1 MDHDTKRR
9 VRTMCPMNC
18 HPTLCG
24 MQVEVAGDQLVGIS
38 GDEDNPDSE
47 GFLCVRGLAAHE
59 IIDNPNRIL
68 YPMVRR
74 QRGSDDW
81 QRVSWDEALDR
92 IVAGIRAV
100 GEEAVALWASHGS
113 VANDYGVFAHIQ
125 LAMRFA
131 NMLGCQ
137 WWDPSMICWGLGGLG
152 VGLTGAMEINTKEDM
167 GAHSDL
173 IVLWGANTV
182 SQPNTARHL
191 ALAKRRGARVIAVD
205 VRESEACRS
214 AHEFFIVKPGTDAA
228 LALAMMHVIIREQ
241 WQDDAFIAANTVG
254 YTELCAHV
262 REFTPAW
269 AAEITGIDAARIVEF
284 SRQYA
289 TTERAMILLGG
300 SSLYKNRHGW
310 QASRAVTC
318 LPALTGKFGKPGAGL
333 GPRHAAHPHGAGLQH
348 IVNVEARPPGNY
360 IPSQMAE
367 IINAIGDGRVQTM
380 LLFGSNFLSSF
391 ADTGRLSEGF
401 KKMPLVVSHD
411 LFMSDTIRQ
420 CADIVLPATA
430 WLEDVGCKGTSTHL
444 YLMEQ
449 ALPPAGEA
457 RSMST
462 ILKSLAS
469 RLDIENFYP
478 WHEPDGHI
486 DAVLDHPSTGHA
498 TVESLRAN
506 GGIAA
511 LNISHVA
518 HPDHQYATPSGKLEF
533 YSERAEQNGLPAL
546 PTYQSRPASSYP
558 LELRSGRSIN
568 HFHSFYDSGRALPSL
583 TRRDKGPLLWISA
596 GDAQLRDIAH
606 GDVIRVYNERGEC
619 SATAEVTAKVP
630 LGTVWI
636 HDGWT
641 GWNSL
646 TDGAAAVPDQ
656 ATRILP
662 FTVGQSSYDA
672 FVEVSR

>member
-1 MDHDTKRR
+1 MDHNTQRR

-24 MQVEVAGDQLVGIS
+24 MQVEVAGDELVGIS
-38 GDEDNPDSE
+38 GDDDNPDSE
-47 GFLCVRGLAAHE
+47 GFLCVRGLAAQE
-59 IIDNPNRIL
+59 IIGNSKRIL

-92 IVAGIRAV
+92 IVAGVHAV
-100 GEEAVALWASHGS
+100 GAEAVALWPCHGS

-137 WWDPSMICWGLGGLG
+137 WWEPSMICWGLGGLG

-167 GAHSDL
+167 SAHSDL

-191 ALAKRRGARVIAVD
+191 ALAKQRGARVIAVD

-214 AHEFFIVKPGTDAA
+214 AHEYFIVKPGTDAA
-228 LALAMMHVIIREQ
+228 LALAMMHVIVGEKL
-241 WQDDAFIAANTVG
+241 QDDAFIAAHTLG
-254 YTELCAHV
+254 YTELCAHIQP
-262 REFTPAW
+262 FTPAW
-269 AAEITGIDAARIVEF
+269 AAEITGIDADRIVEF
-284 SRQYA
+284 ARQYA

-300 SSLYKNRHGW
+300 SSMYKNRHGW
-310 QASRAVTC
+310 QASRAITC
-318 LPALTGKFGKPGAGL
+318 LPALTGKIGKPGGGL
-333 GPRHAAHPHGAGLQH
+333 GPRHAASAHGAGLNP
-348 IVNVEARPPGNY
+348 IVNAEARPPGNY
-360 IPSQMAE
+360 IPNQMSE
-367 IINAIGDGRVQTM
+367 IINAISDGRVQTM

-391 ADTGRLSEGF
+391 ADSGRIAEGF

-411 LFMSDTIRQ
+411 LFMSDTTRQ
-420 CADIVLPATA
+420 FADIVLPATA

-444 YLMEQ
+444 YLMDQ

-457 RSMST
+457 RSMSS
-462 ILKSLAS
+462 IVKSLAT
-469 RLDIENFYP
+469 RLGIENFYP
-478 WHEPDGHI
+478 WPEPDGHI

-506 GGIAA
+506 GGMTA

-518 HPDHQYATPSGKLEF
+518 HPDHRYATPSGKLEF
-533 YSERAEQNGLPAL
+533 YSARAAEHDLPAL
-546 PTYQSRPASSYP
+546 PTYQPRPVHSYP
-558 LELRSGRSIN
+558 LELRMGRSIN
-568 HFHSFYDSGRALPSL
+568 HFHSFYDNGRALPSL
-583 TRRDKGPLLWISA
+583 TKRDKGPQLWISP
-596 GDAQLRDIAH
+596 GDAEFRQIAN

-619 SATAEVTAKVP
+619 SATAEVTGRVP
-630 LGTVWI
+630 RGTVWI
-636 HDGWT
+636 HDGWS
-641 GWNSL
+641 GWNGL
-646 TDGAAAVPDQ
+646 TDGAAAVPDK
-656 ATRILP
+656 ATQILP